1 MSVPLRP
8 GDRVRVTA
16 ASRMKS
22 YGPGD
27 KGTVIREGM
36 TGTDG
41 RRYYAVSMR
50 KAGPTGTTVIF
61 AEDEIELDV

>member
-22 YGPGD
+22 YGSGD
-27 KGTVIREGM
+27 KRTVIREALAS
-36 TGTDG
+36 GTP
-41 RRYYAVSMR
+41 S
-50 KAGPTGTTVIF
+50 
-61 AEDEIELDV
+61 L

>member
-22 YGPGD
+22 FSPGD

-36 TGTDG
+36 TGVDG

-50 KAGPTGTTVIF
+50 RAGATGNTVIF
-61 AEDEIELDV
+61 AEDEIELDT

>member
-1 MSVPLRP
+1 
-8 GDRVRVTA
+8 
-16 ASRMKS
+16 MKS
-22 YGPGD
+22 FSPGD

>member
-22 YGPGD
+22 YGSGD
-27 KGTVIREGM
+27 KRTVIREGM

-50 KAGPTGTTVIF
+50 RPGATGNTVIF
-61 AEDEIELDV
+61 AEDEIEPDI